1 MEKDIKYFKAGD
13 KLTAQALNEML
24 DNIAEN
30 QEGIEEVKEQF
41 SNIKVDLNIENGSC
55 STGLQQKH
63 NPDKVA
69 PDAEGKLSFSLSE
82 SKNPYAPGKY
92 LFGSVLTP
100 EGRGIYSVSLNGRSS
115 AQGDYSLA
123 VNNQTLARGE
133 GAFATGYAT
142 IADGPCSFT
151 GGSGTYASGEGAVA
165 LGMKSHAKGS
175 YSFALGANC
184 IAKKDCSWVG
194 GIDCVAENEYS
205 LAFGKD
211 IIAKGPCAA
220 VFGMHNKVYEG
231 SLFTI
236 GTGFQNVETGEVTR
250 DSALHV
256 MPDRAILF
264 YPIRKNEEDISQ
276 NPICLQDLIETI
288 AANFDDLFS
297 AESNN
302 LEVHQGLQTQIT
314 NGFNELYAAAA
325 SNITVHE
332 GFAQNLQDLTKQQEN
347 VDNAIKYLQQQI
359 NELKAK
365 H

>member
-24 DNIAEN
+24 DDIAEN

-41 SNIKVDLNIENGSC
+41 SNIKVDINIENGSC
-55 STGLQQKH
+55 PTGLQQKH
-63 NPDKVA
+63 NPGKVTPNA
-69 PDAEGKLSFSLSE
+69 DGKLSFTLPE
-82 SKNPYAPGKY
+82 GKNPYAPGEY
-92 LFGSVLTP
+92 LFGSILTP
-100 EGRGIYSVSLNGRSS
+100 EGIGIYSMSLNGRSS
-115 AQGDYSLA
+115 SQGDYSLA
-123 VNNQTLARGE
+123 VNNQTVAKGE

-142 IADGPCSFT
+142 IAGGPCSLT

-165 LGMKSHAKGS
+165 LGMKSHAKGN

-211 IIAKGPCAA
+211 IIAEGPCAA
-220 VFGMHNKVYEG
+220 VFGMHNKPYKG

-236 GTGFQNVETGEVTR
+236 GTGFQDVETGKVIR

-256 MPDRAILF
+256 MPDRTILF
-264 YPIRKNEEDISQ
+264 YPIRKKEEDVNQ
-276 NPICLQDLIETI
+276 NPICLQALIETI
-288 AANFDDLFS
+288 VANFDDLFN
-297 AESNN
+297 AEANN
-302 LEVHQGLQTQIT
+302 LEVHQGLQSQIT
-314 NGFNELYAAAA
+314 NGFNELYAAAE

-332 GFAQNLQDLTKQQEN
+332 GFAQNLKDLTNQQKN

-359 NELKAK
+359 DELKAK